1 MPSIELIPTGGVDG
15 TNARRSSRP
24 VPWPSESAARSPAPT
39 PRRAGRSWPPW
50 RPPGGPV
57 DDAAEARVSGARG
70 PRLAGRNVLV
80 TGSTGLAAS
89 AATAI
94 AAEGGSVFAVS
105 RTAAHLEALAAE
117 VRAAGGRCEW
127 HAADLRAEDEVE
139 AAFAAF
145 DAAFGRLDAV
155 YSVAGISARRFG
167 DGPIHEATLEGWE
180 TVITANAT
188 SQFLVARA
196 AVRRMLAQAP
206 DAGGSRGS
214 ILLMSSTLATRP
226 VPAHFATHGYAASKA
241 RDRGPDAGDG
251 RDLRAGRHPGQ
262 RDRARRVV
270 ATPMSRRAQDDEAVL
285 AYLGAKQPLA
295 AGPLEADAVTAI
307 ALASAGRRRAH
318 GHGPGD
324 RRRRRLGRRRGSAR
338 IGNSTALPRRTVA
351 PYRAAVRTVRL
362 AIVAACL
369 AAVVLAACDGDRR
382 RPRRGR
388 RGRDRPGRHPGRRAS
403 RSSSWSRAPI
413 SSGRRR
419 PTRRVRSPSRSRPP
433 SATRSTS
440 GQRVRRSRASPTR
453 RAASPAGPRSGPPAS
468 RSSRCPSTPVAVELD
483 QAIESQACS
492 ATATPDRPSSTHRS
506 NPTPPATDRAA
517 DGDGATPAG
526 RPFLAVAALAFVLA
540 GIAMVAAWRSR
551 SAGR

>member
-1 MPSIELIPTGGVDG
+1 M
-15 TNARRSSRP
+15 
-24 VPWPSESAARSPAPT
+24 
-39 PRRAGRSWPPW
+39 
-50 RPPGGPV
+50 
-57 DDAAEARVSGARG
+57 SGARG

-94 AAEGGSVFAVS
+94 AAEGGAVFAVS
-105 RTAAHLEALAAE
+105 RTAAHLEALAAD

-127 HAADLRAEDEVE
+127 HAADLRAEDDVE

-241 RDRGPDAGDG
+241 AIEG
-251 RDLRAGRHPGQ
+251 LTRAMAATYARGRHPRQ
-262 RDRARRVV
+262 RDRAVGRRD
-270 ATPMSRRAQDDEAVL
+270 ADEPPGAGRRGRPRLPRGQ
-285 AYLGAKQPLA
+285 A
-295 AGPLEADAVTAI
+295 APGGRPARGGRRDRDRPGV
-307 ALASAGRRRAH
+307 AGRRRAH

-324 RRRRRLGRRRGSAR
+324 RRRRRLGRRRGSAP

-351 PYRAAVRTVRL
+351 PYRPSVLTVRL
-362 AIVAACL
+362 TIVAACL
-369 AAVVLAACDGDRR
+369 AAAFWLPATATAADPVVVAGVVTAAGGVPAAGVEVVVVVAGTDLVRATTTDAAGAFSVEVEAAVGDTI
-382 RPRRGR
+382 
-388 RGRDRPGRHPGRRAS
+388 DIRATGPTVSGEPDEAGCVTS
-403 RSSSWSRAPI
+403 RTPI
-413 SSGRRR
+413 G
-419 PTRRVRSPSRSRPP
+419 
-433 SATRSTS
+433 
-440 GQRVRRSRASPTR
+440 G
-453 RAASPAGPRSGPPAS
+453 AGVTIESLPLD
-468 RSSRCPSTPVAVELD
+468 PVAVELD
-483 QAIESQACS
+483 QAIESQVCS

-506 NPTPPATDRAA
+506 NPTPPATDRAS

-526 RPFLAVAALAFVLA
+526 RPFLAVAGLAFVLA
-540 GIAMVAAWRSR
+540 GIAMVVAWRSR